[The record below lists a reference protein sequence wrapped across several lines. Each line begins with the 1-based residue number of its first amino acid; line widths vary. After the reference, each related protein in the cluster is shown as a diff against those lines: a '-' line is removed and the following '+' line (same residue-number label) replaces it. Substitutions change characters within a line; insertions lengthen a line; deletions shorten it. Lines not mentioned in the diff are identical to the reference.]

1 MNGLVNLR
9 RQVQKTLRRVNGGTG
24 NRSGWSHGVIK
35 QCINRTGSTI
45 TLHTMVRL
53 SGAYN
58 DPRVTPTTTTDE
70 VTVLG
75 VVVGY
80 WDPDDIETL
89 IEDDAPDVSQVAVL
103 VSGTTLVRLG
113 GTATRGQYAFAHST
127 AGTAYSS
134 ATAATGAFGV
144 FQSSGTA
151 GNKALVVLRG
161 SAQTV
166 SAVTPVTYGTP
177 ALTLGTT
184 NGAGSIAE
192 AIRRDATILAFD
204 GTAPAAIGT
213 AATGAAAVAARRD
226 HVHATGAGTPAAM
239 TVTSTAAVGTGPA
252 AAMTDHRHAFT
263 TPALDDLSDAAT
275 AGAASGDHLVFNGS
289 LWVPESPAAAPLI
302 WRPLMDGAVPG
313 TIVLDATTGE
323 AIMALS
329 PP

>member
-24 NRSGWSHGVIK
+24 NRSGWAHGVIK

-45 TLHTMVRL
+45 TLHSLVRL
-53 SGAYN
+53 AGTYN
-58 DPRVTPTTTTDE
+58 DPRIVLTTTTDE

-89 IEDDAPDVSQVAVL
+89 IEGDAPDVSQVAVL

-113 GTATRGQYAFAHST
+113 GTATRGEYAYAHAT
-127 AGTAYSS
+127 DGTAYSS
-134 ATAATGAFGV
+134 ATAGIGAFGT

-161 SAQTV
+161 AVQTV
-166 SAVTPVTYGTP
+166 GSVTPVTYGTP
-177 ALTLGTT
+177 ALTLGTA
-184 NGAGSIAE
+184 NAAGSIAE

-204 GTAPAAIGT
+204 ATTPAASPLGGSGSV
-213 AATGAAAVAARRD
+213 GAAAVAARRD
-226 HVHATGAGTPAAM
+226 HVHAVTG
-239 TVTSTAAVGTGPA
+239 
-252 AAMTDHRHAFT
+252 
-263 TPALDDLSDAAT
+263 ALDDLSDVAT
-275 AGAASGDHLVFNGS
+275 AGAASGDHLVRSGGS
-289 LWVPESPAAAPLI
+289 WVPESPGAAPYI

-313 TIVLDATTGE
+313 TIVLDETTGQ
-323 AIMALS
+323 AIMAYG
-329 PP
+329 PA